1 MKNLFQVSALNT
13 KASTGLFLFRIVVG
27 LAFMFHG
34 WGKIQNPM
42 NWMGENGPPAILQL
56 LAAVSEFGGGLAWI
70 LGLLF
75 PLSSL
80 GIFFTMGF
88 ATYVHAV
95 VKGDPFVGH
104 EGSFE
109 PALVYMMIALM
120 FILVGPGKFS
130 LDSKIFGNKN

>member
-1 MKNLFQVSALNT
+1 MKKIFQVSHLNT
-13 KASTGLFLFRIVVG
+13 KASTGLLLLRIVVG

-34 WGKIQNPM
+34 WNKIQNPLA
-42 NWMGENGPPAILQL
+42 WMGESGPPAFLQL

-80 GIFFTMGF
+80 GIFFTMAF
-88 ATYVHAV
+88 ATHYHAI

-109 PALVYMMIALM
+109 PALVYMIIALM
-120 FILVGPGKFS
+120 FILTGPGKFS
-130 LDSKIFGNKN
+130 LDVKIFGNKN

>member
-1 MKNLFQVSALNT
+1 MKNLFQVNALNT
-13 KASTGLFLFRIVVG
+13 KASVGLLLFRIVVG

-42 NWMGENGPPAILQL
+42 SWMGADGAPAILQL

-80 GIFFTMGF
+80 GIFFTMAF
-88 ATYVHAV
+88 ATFIHAFI
-95 VKGDPFVGH
+95 KGDPFVGF

-109 PALVYMMIALM
+109 PPLVYMMTALL
-120 FILVGPGKFS
+120 FILIGPGKFS
-130 LDSKIFGNKN
+130 LDAKIFGSKN

>member
-1 MKNLFQVSALNT
+1 MKNLFKVPSLNN
-13 KASTGLFLFRIVVG
+13 KASIGLLLLRIVLG

-42 NWMGENGPPAILQL
+42 NWMGDDGPPAIFQM
-56 LAAVSEFGGGLAWI
+56 LAAISEFGGGLAWI

-80 GIFFTMGF
+80 GVLCTMAV
-88 ATYVHAV
+88 ATHFHAIIR
-95 VKGDPFVGH
+95 GDAFVGK

-109 PALVYMMIALM
+109 MPLVYLVIALM
-120 FILVGPGKFS
+120 FILTGPGKFS
-130 LDSKIFGNKN
+130 LDSKIFGTKN